1 MNREKYIGYL
11 ESQIADTMWPS
22 GLCREERKPFQ
33 QVCLRLETARFD
45 SPLTARHSF
54 AMLQAVQ
61 KGQEAIGRFVAAGAS
76 TIW

>member
-1 MNREKYIGYL
+1 MNSEKYIGYL
-11 ESQIADTMWPS
+11 ESQIANTMWPS

-61 KGQEAIGRFVAAGAS
+61 KGKESIGRFVAAGVS
-76 TIW
+76 TI